1 MLIPFVGGAS
11 AGLIHVLSGPDHLA
25 AIAPLASDGRRRFWT
40 TGALWGLGHSTG
52 VFTVGLLALLFRS
65 WLPIDALSSW
75 SERLV
80 GVVLIGIGLWG
91 LRRALRKPVLAAQ
104 VHSHAHSHGG
114 LTHAHPHVHSHSHT
128 HNADGHAGPDRPD
141 AQTGHAHAVHA
152 RAGHAQALTG
162 SGHAHAVADHTHTH
176 TAFAVGILHGLA
188 GSSHFLGV
196 LPALGLPDFSSS
208 VSYLGGYGAGT
219 VAGMSLFAAAMGLLA
234 SRAHH
239 NGPRATRWLLSACSV
254 CAIIVGSAWLA
265 L

>member
-40 TGALWGLGHSTG
+40 TGALWGLGHSSG

-91 LRRALRKPVLAAQ
+91 LRRALRQPALAAQ

-114 LTHAHPHVHSHSHT
+114 ITHAHPHVHAQPRTHAEGSHGHT
-128 HNADGHAGPDRPD
+128 GP
-141 AQTGHAHAVHA
+141 AQTDAGAAHRHSGAT
-152 RAGHAQALTG
+152 HAQARP
-162 SGHAHAVADHTHTH
+162 AHVHEATDHTHTH

-208 VSYLGGYGAGT
+208 VSYLAGYGAGT
-219 VAGMSLFAAAMGLLA
+219 VAGMALFASAMGLLA
-234 SRAHH
+234 SRAHDH
-239 NGPRATRWLLSACSV
+239 GPNATRWLLSACSATAV
-254 CAIIVGSAWLA
+254 LVGTAWLA